1 MHRMAFVPV
10 MHRMLFGDGTIVM
23 MHWVRRLGVGRW
35 AFLFF
40 AHRNQ
45 FHPALGTFPRMI
57 LHHFRM
63 HDAGVLLA
71 LSRRVLIGRRRRCL
85 REQRRM
91 DCRY

>member
-1 MHRMAFVPV
+1 MAFVPV
-10 MHRMLFGDGTIVM
+10 MHRVPFGGVTIVM
-23 MHWVRRLGVGRW
+23 MDWVRRLCVGRW
-35 AFLFF
+35 AFPFF

-71 LSRRVLIGRRRRCL
+71 LSRRVLCG
-85 REQRRM
+85 
-91 DCRY
+91 

>member
-1 MHRMAFVPV
+1 MARMAFVPV
-10 MHRMLFGDGTIVM
+10 MHRMPFGGVTIVM
-23 MHWVRRLGVGRW
+23 MHWVRHLCIGRWALSVGRW

-71 LSRRVLIGRRRRCL
+71 LSRRVLCG
-85 REQRRM
+85 
-91 DCRY
+91 